1 MQRAPL
7 VRRAVI
13 LFVAI
18 LGWVLFFYWWRKVA
32 LESTATAASVAV
44 VVLLVVGIVVFYS
57 TVLWI
62 RHNLKLA
69 KRGKRGFSTRWVR
82 PYFDRDHLN
91 RPLVFTQ
98 AAARQE
104 GTWFVV
110 HSDVK
115 EKRYSHH
122 RLTSVSAP

>member
-1 MQRAPL
+1 MQRVAL
-7 VRRAVI
+7 GRRAVI
-13 LFVAI
+13 LIIAF

-32 LESTATAASVAV
+32 LESTAAAATVAV
-44 VVLLVVGIVVFYS
+44 VVLLIIGVTVFYS

-82 PYFDRDHLN
+82 PYFDRDHLD
-91 RPLVFTQ
+91 RPLVFTK

-115 EKRYSHH
+115 QKRYSHH
-122 RLTSVSAP
+122 RLTSVNPP

>member
-32 LESTATAASVAV
+32 LESTATAATVAV
-44 VVLLVVGIVVFYS
+44 VVLVIIGGVVFYS
-57 TVLWI
+57 TLLWI

-82 PYFDRDHLN
+82 PYFERDHLD
-91 RPLVFTQ
+91 RALVFSDQ
-98 AAARQE
+98 SPRQE

-115 EKRYSHH
+115 QKRYSHQ
-122 RLTSVSAP
+122 RLISIGVP